1 MPFAPAGT
9 SGAGTATDHRAEAV
23 RTTRHVPPTRSS
35 GNNLLTCEA
44 DKRGRLGHA
53 DTPYPQDDYLREAF
67 ASARAITAH
76 AFVERG
82 LEDPAI
88 AEAQRQERIKA
99 IGALRD

>member
-1 MPFAPAGT
+1 MLKLFEQLDAFRRPDRLENF
-9 SGAGTATDHRAEAV
+9 
-23 RTTRHVPPTRSS
+23 
-35 GNNLLTCEA
+35 LLTCEA

-53 DTPYPQDDYLREAF
+53 DTPYPQAAYLREAF